1 MHACPPAR
9 APGTWPITLF
19 RVLYDLVASQRHL
32 DLVDEIYVEMH
43 FFYPYMFG
51 KAFAHHS
58 MVRFLQ
64 LCSDIRHAVIQCLA
78 VEYSVACLT

>member
-1 MHACPPAR
+1 M
-9 APGTWPITLF
+9 
-19 RVLYDLVASQRHL
+19 
-32 DLVDEIYVEMH
+32 DEIYVEMH